1 MTGSEEAPEEATDDR
16 VSLKVDPET
25 ARLLRRL
32 CGNSYD
38 ARSQAG
44 EVGWLV
50 RRRAVELG
58 IPVPPDGGER

>member
-1 MTGSEEAPEEATDDR
+1 MESEEATDTDDR
-16 VSLKVDPET
+16 VSLKIDPET

-32 CGNSYD
+32 CSNSHD
-38 ARSQAG
+38 ARSQAA

-58 IPVPPDGGER
+58 VPVPPVGGGR